1 MQSIKYIIIIT
12 GVISSIYLGVNLLD
26 IFNVT
31 DLTINSDI
39 DEISNEEVK
48 TNDGTVSDLS
58 DEVSQNTIIQE
69 EYPTVREI
77 TYANK
82 ITQTELKSSDIKSS
96 IEQLDDEI
104 HFIENLQ
111 EDPDL
116 YGITENSPTTE
127 SSLSR
132 HSSPDDRVDIVNKD
146 RANKFDRIY
155 VRK

>member
-1 MQSIKYIIIIT
+1 MQSIKYIIILT

-26 IFNVT
+26 IFNDI
-31 DLTINSDI
+31 DLTINS
-39 DEISNEEVK
+39 ESEEV
-48 TNDGTVSDLS
+48 NGGTVSDLS
-58 DEVSQNTIIQE
+58 EEVSQDTIIQE

-82 ITQTELKSSDIKSS
+82 ITQTELKSSDIKSYV
-96 IEQLDDEI
+96 EQLDDEI

-116 YGITENSPTTE
+116 YGITEDSPITE
-127 SSLSR
+127 SSLTR